1 RAIMT
6 KKKSSEFIEQAAPTE
21 QADQIEQAAGRVF
34 DFTGPVET
42 LGEEEKSVYYRLCRV
57 AILAGDEDQLPDK
70 KVYTEAKVI
79 EILGEDYA
87 TGLVIDKKCC
97 G

>member
-1 RAIMT
+1 MT
-6 KKKSSEFIEQAAPTE
+6 KKKSSELEQAE
-21 QADQIEQAAGRVF
+21 QAEATEPTAGRVF
-34 DFTGPVET
+34 DFTGPVEA
-42 LGEEEKSVYYRLCRV
+42 LGQEETSVYYRLRRV

-70 KVYTEAKVI
+70 KIYTEAKVI

-87 TGLVIDKKCC
+87 TGLVINKKCC